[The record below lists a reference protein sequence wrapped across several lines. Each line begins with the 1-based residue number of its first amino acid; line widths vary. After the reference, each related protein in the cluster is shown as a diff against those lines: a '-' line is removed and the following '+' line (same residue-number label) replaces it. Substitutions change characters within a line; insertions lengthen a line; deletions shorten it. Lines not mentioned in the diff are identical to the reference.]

1 MIRPSK
7 LAWIFLTIF
16 LVYSFIVDHL
26 FNFAS
31 RSYSSRGDYRYDP
44 QFKGRDV
51 KQIHELNNIKD
62 SINNELKGLEA
73 KLNQIQESIADRKK
87 ILNLVDQNVKQ
98 GKSEVGRLQREI
110 TQLKSEKYEAL
121 LPKMPAPSK
130 LLASADDDVVMK
142 PPNKYQTCTMET
154 CFDYSRCSLFSEFPV
169 YVYDFNIDVEPLT
182 TESEIVEQVTN
193 LLSEKSPYVTSNAQQ
208 ACLYVVIIGEVKKTG
223 ISNHIESWL
232 HSLPY
237 WRGDGRNHLLVQVSH
252 HETVQNILNNIDTG
266 RAIQAQSN
274 FETNQMR
281 LGFDFVIPPLA
292 YSHFIHEE
300 IDFGKARQNVEYQV
314 PALRNY
320 LLSFEGEWGGNIE
333 NEFYNTFNSV
343 LIKFRE
349 EQIGGKYLVKSHC
362 TIDQQNKQGFILEW
376 FLCGDSTSR
385 MIALSQSTYVIIPPP
400 PKGMKSSVLFLT
412 RVKEAINSGSIPV
425 VIGNEA
431 ILPYNEFVDWNKAA
445 VIIPM
450 SRVSELPYLLSSY
463 PHADI
468 LSMRKQ
474 GRFIYDHYMI
484 SPTKILKSMLAIIR
498 SRLMIPPL
506 PIKDTKTELISHPS
520 YDVESRDP
528 QPGDAKSEFGIPPP
542 EQKCASE
549 KYIRNFTFTTINSKE
564 AWNKIPGPFQL
575 YPSLPDDRTL
585 PTDAQFR
592 GSSHGFRP
600 INGGQ
605 GGSGK
610 VYQESLG
617 GNHPKE
623 QFTIIMLTYERD
635 EVLMQAVLRL
645 KDLPHLNKV
654 VVVWNSPK
662 QPSSNLQWPDIGVEV
677 AVIRTKFNSLN
688 NRFIPYDIIETDAVL
703 SLDDDAHLRH
713 DEILFGFRVWRE
725 SRDRVVGFPG
735 RFHAWNERDKQWNYN
750 SNHTCELSMVLT
762 GAAFLHTHYLRLYT
776 FWMPQ
781 AVRELVDE
789 FMNCEDIA
797 MNFLVSHVTG
807 KPPVKVTS
815 RWTFRCPGCP
825 VALSSTDGHFDERQ
839 VCINKLARI
848 FGYMPLVFT
857 QYRVDSVLFKTKLPH
872 DKNKCFKF
880 V

>member
-1 MIRPSK
+1 MIRRSK
-7 LAWIFLTIF
+7 LAWIIITIF
-16 LVYSFIVDHL
+16 LLYSFIVDHL
-26 FNFAS
+26 FNLTS
-31 RSYSSRGDYRYDP
+31 RSYSSRGDNKYDP
-44 QFKGRDV
+44 LFKGRDV
-51 KQIHELNNIKD
+51 KELCDLNNIKD
-62 SINNELKGLEA
+62 SINNDLKDLNA
-73 KLNQIQESIADRKK
+73 KLDQIQESITTKQK
-87 ILNLVDQNVKQ
+87 VQNLIEQNIKQ
-98 GKSEVGRLQREI
+98 GKSEVGRLQQEI
-110 TQLKSEKYEAL
+110 FQLKNEKHEASL
-121 LPKMPAPSK
+121 TKIPAPSK

-142 PPNKYQTCTMET
+142 PPNRYQTCTMET

-169 YVYDFNIDVEPLT
+169 YVYDFKIDVEPLVS
-182 TESEIVEQVTN
+182 ESEIVEQVAS
-193 LLSEKSPYVTSNAQQ
+193 LLSEKSPHITSDAQQ
-208 ACLYVVIIGEVKKTG
+208 ACLYVVVIGELTENVF
-223 ISNHIESWL
+223 SSVVESWL
-232 HSLPY
+232 YALPY
-237 WRGDGRNHLLVQVSH
+237 WRVDGQNHLIVQVSYH
-252 HETVQNILNNIDTG
+252 KAVQNILKNVDTG
-266 RAIQAQSN
+266 RAILAQSN
-274 FETNQMR
+274 FETNQVR
-281 LGFDFVIPPLA
+281 LGFDFVLPPLT
-292 YSHFIHEE
+292 YSNFIQEE
-300 IDFGKARQNVEYQV
+300 VDFGKARQDVEYQV
-314 PALRNY
+314 PAMRHY
-320 LLSFEGEWGGNIE
+320 FVSFEGEWVGNKE
-333 NEFYNTFNSV
+333 DEFYNTFNSV
-343 LIKFRE
+343 LTKFRE
-349 EQIGGKYLVKSHC
+349 EQIGGKYFIKFHC
-362 TIDQQNKQGFILEW
+362 TIDQQNIRGFDSEW
-376 FLCGDSTSR
+376 ILCGDSKSR
-385 MIALSQSTYVIIPPP
+385 MAATSQSTYVIIPLP
-400 PKGMKSSVLFLT
+400 PKSMKASVLFLT
-412 RVKEAINSGSIPV
+412 RLKEAIKSGSVPV
-425 VIGNEA
+425 IVGNEA
-431 ILPYNEFVDWNKAA
+431 VLPYDEFLDWNKAA
-445 VIIPM
+445 VIIPK
-450 SRVSELPYLLSSY
+450 SRTSEIPYLLSSY

-474 GRFIYDHYMI
+474 GRFIYDNYMI
-484 SPTKILKSMLAIIR
+484 SPTNILKSMLAIIR

-506 PIKDTKTELISHPS
+506 PVKDTNTELITHPS
-520 YDVESRDP
+520 YSVESREP

-542 EQKCASE
+542 EQKFASE
-549 KYIRNFTFTTINSKE
+549 KYIRNFTITTMDSKE
-564 AWNKIPGPFQL
+564 VWNKIPGPFQL

-585 PTDAQFR
+585 PTDAQFK

-600 INGGQ
+600 VNGGQ

-654 VVVWNSPK
+654 IVVWNSPK
-662 QPSSNLQWPDIGVEV
+662 QPSLDLQWPEIGVEV
-677 AVIRTKFNSLN
+677 AVVRTKFNSLN

-776 FWMPQ
+776 HWMPRV
-781 AVRELVDE
+781 VRDLVDD

-797 MNFLVSHVTG
+797 MNFLVSHVSG

-815 RWTFRCPGCP
+815 KWLFSCPGCP
-825 VALSSTDGHFDERQ
+825 AALSKSDGHYVERQ

-857 QYRVDSVLFKTKLPH
+857 QYRVDSVLYRTKLPH
-872 DKNKCFKF
+872 DKCFKF

>member
-7 LAWIFLTIF
+7 LAWVFITIF
-16 LVYSFIVDHL
+16 LLYSFIVDHL

-31 RSYSSRGDYRYDP
+31 RSYSSRGDYKYDP
-44 QFKGRDV
+44 QFKGQDV
-51 KQIHELNNIKD
+51 KQIRDLNNIKD

-73 KLNQIQESIADRKK
+73 KLNLIQESITSKQK
-87 ILNLVDQNVKQ
+87 VLNLIEQNIKQ

-110 TQLKSEKYEAL
+110 SQLKNEKYEAL

-142 PPNKYQTCTMET
+142 PPNRYQTCTMET

-169 YVYDFNIDVEPLT
+169 YVYDSKIDIEPLLP
-182 TESEIVEQVTN
+182 ESEIVEQVAS
-193 LLSEKSPYVTSNAQQ
+193 LLSEKSPYITSNAQQ
-208 ACLYVVIIGEVKKTG
+208 ACLYVVVIGELEENVFSSVG
-223 ISNHIESWL
+223 ESWL
-232 HSLPY
+232 HALPY
-237 WRGDGRNHLLVQVSH
+237 WRGDGRNHLLVQVSYH
-252 HETVQNILNNIDTG
+252 KTVQNILKNVDSG
-266 RAIQAQSN
+266 RAILAQSN

-281 LGFDFVIPPLA
+281 LGFDIVLPPLT
-292 YSHFIHEE
+292 YSNFIQEE
-300 IDFGKARQNVEYQV
+300 IDFGKARQDVEYQV
-314 PALRNY
+314 PAMRHY
-320 LLSFEGEWGGNIE
+320 FLSFEGEWGGNTE
-333 NEFYNTFNSV
+333 DELYNNFNSI
-343 LIKFRE
+343 LTKFRE
-349 EQIGGKYLVKSHC
+349 EQIGGKYLIKSHC
-362 TIDQQNKQGFILEW
+362 TIDQQNVRGFDSEW
-376 FLCGDSTSR
+376 ILCGDSTSR
-385 MIALSQSTYVIIPPP
+385 MAATSQSTYVIIPPP
-400 PKGMKSSVLFLT
+400 PKSKKSSVLFLT
-412 RVKEAINSGSIPV
+412 RLKEAIKSGSIPV
-425 VIGNEA
+425 VVGNEA
-431 ILPYNEFVDWNKAA
+431 TLPYDEFVDWNKAA
-445 VIIPM
+445 VIIPK
-450 SRVSELPYLLSSY
+450 SRTSEIPYLLSSY

-474 GRFIYDHYMI
+474 GRFIYDNYMI
-484 SPTKILKSMLAIIR
+484 SPTNILKSMLAIIR

-506 PIKDTKTELISHPS
+506 PVKDTNTELITHPS
-520 YDVESRDP
+520 YSVESKEP

-542 EQKCASE
+542 EQKFASE
-549 KYIRNFTFTTINSKE
+549 KYIRNFTITTMDSKE
-564 AWNKIPGPFQL
+564 VWNKIPGPFQL

-585 PTDAQFR
+585 PTDAQFK

-600 INGGQ
+600 VNGGQ

-617 GNHPKE
+617 GNHPRE

-654 VVVWNSPK
+654 IVVWNSPK
-662 QPSSNLQWPDIGVEV
+662 QPSLDLKWPDIGVEV
-677 AVIRTKFNSLN
+677 AVVRTKFNSLN

-776 FWMPQ
+776 HWMPRV
-781 AVRELVDE
+781 VRDLVDE

-825 VALSSTDGHFDERQ
+825 VALSSSDGHFDERQ